1 MSLPNEPKTPEQSA
15 NIGAVTINPAVPTDN
30 FIFEPADDW
39 WIGPDTPE
47 FDPDLDPEYINM
59 LEANAPKINMY
70 SPQPLAN
77 MNTPYPENSTGQYN
91 PRLQQSPID
100 RTTQSGALR
109 YLQNQIQDTTPD
121 LGPEKPFIPDPIYFS
136 RNADKF
142 DRFYEHG
149 EFRNLGF
156 NPYIDNDQ
164 YYNANSTIYDDMGRM
179 LGQLGSLTGSGF
191 TSVYRSIGDIFDSD
205 PYLLEGK
212 DLETA
217 DEFET
222 AMDIGMS
229 SREGFGAFANNALLN
244 SGYTMGI
251 LSSIALEE
259 LALAGLT
266 YVTGGGAAPVAGAR
280 TAFNIARLGKAAKN
294 LGNTMAN
301 SFAIGRLA
309 KATRNMARNLNNVD
323 KARDFYSLSRSGAK
337 GVGKILFPET
347 MAAVSKLKTAKT
359 GAQNLTFMA
368 KYNKTFGGFYRDLRS
383 FNLAVAEGK
392 LEAGFAYKSQIANGI
407 LAEQSKPG
415 SDGTISAEQMASIAE
430 NADKAAYGTMLR
442 NVPLLFLSN
451 QLVLGNAMGGFNKS
465 IGRLMNDKITGVGR
479 RLIQKAKTV
488 TKDGKIVSG
497 TVLQD
502 AGTGITGY
510 LRRLKAAGVKGSAK
524 MAAGASLRYF
534 SANVAEGLQEVAQ
547 EAIAKGTSEYY
558 TALQL
563 DPTIGGS
570 DLHSYSVRS
579 AIGSQFS
586 GQGFETFMSG
596 FVTGGIVQAPQML
609 YFQAVPYMY
618 KNLTD
623 REGAVKAKQARQDYI
638 DKIVKT
644 HQESWDNIAENP
656 LEFFDPTNFNIS
668 VQKQVSNE
676 MKQAAYVGDA
686 MSFYDS
692 KDFGK
697 FHNLHTMFEQG
708 TIDLFR
714 NQYRDFLKLSDEELA
729 TAFNSVDKKDI
740 KSGKFRKGLEDQLV
754 QIDKYED
761 AYNRNK
767 DQNPNPYDERQ
778 FKEGTPEYQ
787 DEALNRLA
795 HDHVRYLQMF
805 TEDSFNRAL
814 ERSDSIYNELAA
826 DPILSKLAAD
836 DITVLLDQ
844 ESIKNEIKLLQQESD
859 VLEQNEPNNEGIKK
873 LRSKRDALA
882 NFLSILQDKA
892 NQNKNGS
899 FNKTKI
905 NKLRSALQKYVDVLA
920 KNNNGFVDKKRID
933 DVLKKIVDYGELRG
947 RAGDYDKAIRI
958 LADPGMIE
966 RIRERQYRYNKEI
979 FINNKETLVK
989 RVKNYLNKKEA
1000 NDLLNKLFAKGI
1012 YPEVQFTEL
1021 FLQTG
1026 DIAFF
1031 EKGIVLGKFL
1041 NEDGAIT
1048 PRSDTDSFNYI
1059 KEVIA
1064 QYKESMEI
1072 TVDETEETEGTATT
1086 DDAKAT
1092 EYTDQES
1099 QEVVEALKDVVEDF
1113 GAPPVDVFGP
1123 NTSIN
1128 PVGRSLVN
1136 QLFRKRKKEAAEGG
1150 PAAPKS
1156 ARSAQFK
1163 KDITPQVEGYKSLKR
1178 IWYYKSDLQKNYKSK
1193 KDLVDAYNNDEGFLE
1208 FLFSKKTDPQVREI
1222 LDLSKLTFDDFYKAA
1237 GIKNPDIQKVKAD
1250 KDVLYV
1256 SPSGN
1261 YITRKL
1267 NIEQDGKSQVFYQ
1280 VRTNLDKQVP
1290 ENILGKYDPINK
1302 GIRPTAEQAK
1312 DLADVLDAE
1321 TKSSDILQWK
1331 INGEDVLEGLDLSY
1345 GVTVADVST
1354 GEEFILTTSPRSLT
1368 KYKNLSV
1375 IPVDKKNLKR
1385 NEGRA
1390 EATKTVKPEDFAQQY
1405 KVVDVINF
1413 EELPSNV
1420 NKLPQQE
1427 AIRAYSHRQNNE
1439 DRMVAQRRV
1448 DLILQELRPE
1458 ERKFLELIVTK
1469 GFEPGKYKGQY
1480 GFDMKNGRPTNPY
1493 IDVVREKY
1501 SIGIRI
1507 NPEATVGNEE
1517 GKEDIKIVDRIKRTL
1532 REKFGV
1538 DYTTESDGVFAYL
1551 PNNNVILKDS
1561 QGKKINPTQ
1570 ITKDVAVNTFMASS
1584 GKLNLNIIRN
1594 NFAAQANLV
1603 DFIDRNIGEDQGQM
1617 IINMPTLQDYGFET
1631 IVPPGFPDYD
1641 TAPKSLRDLDYNTV
1655 DGNTFVFDNRVITRV
1670 DENGKTEIVRAD
1682 VVLTD
1687 IEDSREADERIKQL
1701 EDDLSRQNLLDKA
1714 KGPNAYVAV
1723 VKSPSGYYTLA
1734 DLQASEQTPAALK
1747 EIFEKI
1753 VKRAIETTENNLTDP
1768 KKKTRSDL
1776 KDDSYNLKFNE
1787 EIRNELFIS
1796 TQPGYN
1802 IDLKVDPRGRIEAKI
1817 LDKTKKGKQQV
1828 VYITKP
1834 KGTVT
1839 APNIL
1844 NLDDVASINE
1854 TQDYDRV
1861 LDIFL
1866 GKLNEETKK
1875 REGGLNN
1882 SKEAKEL
1889 GIKINRS
1896 SMREGFPVDVSVSPE
1911 EGKVNIIDK
1920 TTTKLQDV
1928 VRNGVRIHLRN
1939 DSTSYQARKLEE
1951 SPVLKKDSTEQIIEE
1966 AEAANFSVNTD
1977 AIEASGQ
1984 GDDQFVDVDPDSD
1997 PSAVDNQQGGS
2008 SVSVDALTGLIDN
2021 TLEERN
2027 RLENEITKR
2036 ERELYNLNKEGKIK
2050 DYRKALDNDAKLK
2063 KLRDQLG
2070 GLEVNKILLNPELTN
2085 QDITSIEDFTKWSE
2099 NALPSFI
2106 GIEDINV
2113 LGNNLKAGGVRVGA
2127 FVLNLHGIAG
2137 NLDIKGTIYTGA
2149 SNPYKYHEAFHGV
2162 FRMLLTDQ
2170 EISKYLGIARREVRA
2185 KLRAEGKNFREEL
2198 ERFKNSADTYKDM
2211 SEERLLQEYYEEYLA
2226 DEFEKF
2232 KNNPKNTNT
2241 SSEVKS
2247 LFTRILEWIKSV
2259 LGAYSRN
2266 ELTTLFQ
2273 NIDAGKYRTATP
2285 VINRFTSLEEKGISI
2300 EANALV
2306 PYDKIEV
2313 QDKVG
2318 FKYLDVDNAASLVAS
2333 MASVYIDRARKNPY
2347 SKNFKNKEEILQ
2359 SVIKDFQDLYDI
2371 NSESY
2376 KDKSFEQ
2383 IQVLRQYDTALRKFQ
2398 DEVIEGVSTYL
2409 DIADIAIDER
2419 YFIYEEEEDE
2429 KGLRGQD
2436 DWAKENSEVGGWGSL
2451 TQKMK
2456 MYIMTTSYTQED
2468 IFGNSE
2474 LLTGEKLIV
2483 PVDFGKVY
2491 NGFMKA
2497 LKNTTD
2503 DATILK
2509 KMYIFGKTNPQTGAV
2524 VNRMFN
2530 DIGITEENIDND
2542 DLFANV
2548 KDPAFQIEV
2557 IKAFKNFKVGYI
2569 FVHRDKNG
2577 NVESYS
2583 AAKRDDAGAQLDI
2596 WKQKYDYLY
2605 SNFLSIDKSK
2615 AKEAAKAVGKLERLL
2630 KGKAS
2635 KAGYLSNLKLDKEGN
2650 DYFTEIS
2657 NEIDN
2662 SIGIKISPTYIKF
2675 SVIQRLPKVALE
2687 GLPEEKILSDAF
2699 RDLKP
2704 IDGEK
2709 ITYLK
2714 SAVNATKDKTSKYIF
2729 KRDKDAD
2736 RKGELSMTGFLT
2748 ELSAN
2753 NAPFDESVGASVI
2766 TNPNGDKVYT
2776 HQKPTLH
2783 LRELNNLNDS
2793 RRIEELK
2800 QEDYGYLANNLLLN
2814 SPAFNKMSELGQV
2827 GAIRI
2832 SGAKEG
2838 NLEITEDE
2846 IDDSRNEG
2854 KTYGDFTPKEFML
2867 NLLNAYTYNFNSNTS
2882 RIDST
2887 VETADGTEV
2896 ALAPILIRVIE
2907 ASNTGD
2913 LAPLPI
2919 LKAVEFK
2926 KGKIQLT
2933 DELINAFKE
2942 QIKAEFE
2949 RIKRETNE
2957 ETKTKRNVVD
2967 YLDGKKNAYKF
2978 TKTSPLLKPVQRTN
2992 MLQRNLSIR
3001 NSDKTVSRIKD
3012 GNQSIL
3018 VYKKED
3024 VAKYIKFSAKGD
3036 RSSVILDAYGK
3047 KKNTYEGFIES
3058 LGTVKVGAG
3067 NRDEIIGLLGDAIIE
3082 SKATESHPVEF
3093 ELGSKTYAVES
3104 KDMKFWILGRGR
3116 NQERIVYKIITPE
3129 DAAEVIDRTDEQ
3141 IEEDKGTIN
3150 IYYGSPESETNTKIL
3165 SNLAKREFTYQD
3177 RSYGSVEH
3185 AYQSNKSGV
3194 FDQATYD
3201 KYVKVGGFGK
3211 KIRGKAVV
3219 KGFDNLQ
3226 LMKDLVVES
3235 FIQNPNSTAA
3245 TKLFEYSNFTHTTN
3259 TVIDKAFLDG
3269 INAAKA
3275 ALGFKEAQNEIEAER
3290 FGDLRIAN
3298 YEKTILDNI
3307 EIARQSNSIP
3317 ELSFEDA
3324 IGSSMQDFDGFLR
3337 NNLEDLYL
3345 NYYDLL
3351 TSVATKQ
3358 LTGLANFFSYG
3369 IQSKA
3374 GDTNTVAIARANK
3387 LFNLISR
3394 DSESLNLDYNLRQVF
3409 FNSYINSSELNR
3421 ILSGDTAMT
3430 LQGLVNEA
3438 KRAKKRN
3445 AAFIDIKTS
3454 VAAPELGVMHP
3465 TDKINFFGFEEPQ
3478 QNPTY
3483 TMDYEKGEEEENKNK
3498 VDNADAQVYMT
3509 TKAARHVDF
3518 GIGNLSP
3525 ELATLYD
3532 FVEGKPNQRG
3542 GKISISNNRLLSK
3555 DDDSYGKTSQ
3565 MLNSK
3570 KLVYGDRRVFV
3581 KMSAFPLTKEYTS
3594 TRESGYTQ
3602 PKPTKVR
3609 LHNLRLKMEASEL
3622 GNNTIAMAGPV
3633 SALKELKENIQGLD
3647 FLDNTEDVTE
3657 DQAMVLSAENMGLQT
3672 VTPSNKLIIKDSTQ
3686 VKTLVTSEHSDDTIV
3701 MLKGKQEKLG
3711 ELRKAY
3717 NKAIS
3722 DRVTLGYTSRRNS
3735 IFNFDIEYANKLLEK
3750 SKKTGVIDKDLAV
3763 YLKYASDS
3771 LKASNATS
3779 NILELFSTDENG
3791 EQKYNLNSPQTI
3803 KRFEELFLSFF
3814 SKGVLNEKVSGISA
3828 VLASDLGVRVYRRV
3842 FSVDENG
3849 KPDRQ
3854 EVIREDVWERMAP
3867 DARPTIAM
3875 NIDDIGEPGDDNNLN
3890 GLAGLVEESKGEGV
3904 VIIDRLRQDLKVYDE
3919 NGVYQLEKYTE
3930 AIMPAHFESVANL
3943 IKDEDTDI
3951 PDVISK
3957 MFATRIPSQDNHSTV
3972 NIKLVDF
3979 MPTYYGSTVVLA
3991 RELIEISGADFDIDK
4006 LYIQIKDFFVNDNDE
4021 FVEYGKVKNDD
4032 EGYDHY
4038 IRATNQGVKG
4048 KKPGLVEGVLRYK
4061 TSGALTKLTD
4071 GQISVASDAG
4081 MSENAI
4087 KALSA
4092 LGLPVTKKQYK
4103 EYKKEMG
4110 HEPYSEAM
4118 SNDALDYKYTL
4129 MGNTGVTDKL
4139 DGDVPLSY
4147 QPAVTTP
4154 LEKLL
4159 DDLVA
4164 DSPYFR
4170 ELNQERDID
4179 GDSPYGQT
4187 IQFTSNKAGA
4197 KSIGAVVLPNLYL
4210 NLLQEYKVKLGKVE
4224 NLGQL
4229 DSVYLKFNNKVYD
4242 NFGAEKDSDG
4252 KYRNQFIISALITA
4266 MTDNAKLVLSHK
4278 LGLNKDA
4285 LGVVANMTAL
4295 GVPIKT
4301 SILLINHPTIRE
4313 LYFRAINKVDPMD
4326 PGIKKLTEERIGLLE
4341 NAFEELENVTV
4352 TDKYLLDSINDY
4364 NPNNANKTIDDLKKE
4379 DELTFELAS
4388 RELSMLKQFLIGL
4401 EIRDY
4406 TKNMSAV
4413 MNLVN
4418 GLGRNFSQMS
4428 DRAEQMSKLGLF
4440 LTPEQYNEYSDERL
4454 KKKLP
4459 VIDARPLFKNTW
4471 QGTYVDIFEEVY
4483 ERLLPNVLL
4492 SSTPGFMKLWNNVV
4506 NNMSISKEEDVEIV
4520 RTDLVSYL
4528 TIKAYQKKL
4537 LETNSQHAASL
4548 SNELLY
4554 PQLDGEK
4561 ITEVVEKL
4569 RNVDPGNFFL
4579 ENFVILTN
4587 ATSVGN
4593 RQGIYKAE
4601 ANTFR
4606 TLNDKQKV
4614 KLQTSFA
4621 KLYGDFTTR
4630 PDAMKILHYMMIKD
4644 GFKYAYASLGD
4655 AVTPFIYETFLQQ
4668 INNVEKAMYDAPDL
4682 FFVNTFGINYTDL
4695 TDEFIK
4701 NYLVSSRNRRKLK
4714 LVKDIPVIPFVES
4727 SITVDKLKLFNKREV
4742 ASSKKTL
4749 FIFSDNESQ
4758 QGTDA
4763 NRGLREFDNAI
4774 SITYKRNLGTKP
4786 EDYYQDVNEFS
4797 LMFDKQLEAVTNKIN
4812 QGYDKVKLPLFLI
4825 PQYDLKPLKE
4835 NSPDVYEYIK
4845 DKVSEVF
4852 EGYNIETGKK
4862 TVEKVTKTKKGK
4874 KGAKK
4879 YKPSKTT
4886 GAYIEGTIGNKKL
4899 IVNTYPAAS
4908 IKKDDAT
4915 GDKVSFKLRRPLS
4928 KDKKGQAFRE
4938 KNLKSMGFRVNT
4950 ITARGL
4956 SFLEVEL
4963 PKIVKV
4969 SSGTVKKEYSYYVL
4983 TKFQSS
4989 TDNQEGKLLTG
5000 NYAEYVQTEILG
5012 SDAVSPV
5019 AFIGGE
5025 RPATTTVQQFVKNIN
5040 AETVD
5045 DGGGVQEP
5053 DLTDVPFDMSGDPNQ
5068 KAAIAIKEGRG
5079 RANVTDGKLDN
5090 VVPIEGVDINP
5101 SDAISLDVLKNIVPE
5116 EQGDKLGEQL
5126 GLFDDVSTLSEE
5138 LLNFWNENIDNNK
5151 NNLSKLRKQNLQTL
5165 ELYTLAREN
5174 FTGTDE
5180 QFIEEIKC
5188 YL

>member
-1 MSLPNEPKTPEQSA
+1 MSLPNEPKIPEQSES
-15 NIGAVTINPAVPTDN
+15 IGAVTINPAVPTDN

-100 RTTQSGALR
+100 RTTQAGALR

-191 TSVYRSIGDIFDSD
+191 TSIYRSIGDIFDSD

-407 LAEQSKPG
+407 LAEQSKLG
-415 SDGTISAEQMASIAE
+415 SDGTISAEQMARIAE

-479 RLIQKAKTV
+479 RLIQRAKTV

-502 AGTGITGY
+502 AGTGIAGY
-510 LRRLKAAGVKGSAK
+510 LRRLKAAGVRGSAR

-596 FVTGGIVQAPQML
+596 FVTGGIVQVPQML

-623 REGAVKAKQARQDYI
+623 RGAAKKAKQARQDYI

-644 HQESWDNIAENP
+644 HQESWDQVADNP

-947 RAGDYDKAIRI
+947 RAGDYDKAIRV
-958 LADPGMIE
+958 LADPDMIE
-966 RIRERQYRYNKEI
+966 RIRARQYRYNKEI

-1031 EKGIVLGKFL
+1031 EKGIALGKFL

-1048 PRSDTDSFNYI
+1048 PRSDQESFNYI

-1092 EYTDQES
+1092 EYKDQES

-1178 IWYYKSDLQKNYKSK
+1178 VWYYKSDLQKNYKSK
-1193 KDLVDAYNNDEGFLE
+1193 KDLVDAYNNDQGFLE
-1208 FLFSKKTDPQVREI
+1208 FLFAQKTDPQVREI
-1222 LDLSKLTFDDFYKAA
+1222 LDLSNLTFDDFYKAA

-1250 KDVLYV
+1250 KDVLYI

-1261 YITRKL
+1261 YIIRKL

-1290 ENILGKYDPINK
+1290 ENILGKYDPVNK
-1302 GIRPTAEQAK
+1302 GIRPTQGQAE
-1312 DLADVLDAE
+1312 DLAKILDAE
-1321 TKSSDILQWK
+1321 AKSSDILQWK
-1331 INGEDVLEGLDLSY
+1331 PDGENDVLEGLDLSY

-1368 KYKNLSV
+1368 KYKNLSI

-1385 NEGRA
+1385 NEGRK
-1390 EATKTVKPEDFAQQY
+1390 EATKTIKPEDFAQQY

-1427 AIRAYSHRQNNE
+1427 AIRAYPHKQNNE

-1458 ERKFLELIVTK
+1458 ERNFLELIVTK

-1480 GFDMKNGRPTNPY
+1480 GFDMKNGKPTNPY

-1507 NPEATVGNEE
+1507 NPEATFENQE
-1517 GKEDIKIVDRIKRTL
+1517 GKEAKIVDRIKKTL
-1532 REKFGV
+1532 REKFSV

-1561 QGKKINPTQ
+1561 QGKTINPTQ
-1570 ITKDVAVNTFMASS
+1570 ITKDVAVNTFMAPS
-1584 GKLNLNIIRN
+1584 GKLDLNFIRN

-1617 IINMPTLQDYGFET
+1617 IINMATLKDYGFET
-1631 IVPPGFPDYD
+1631 NVPPGFPNYV

-1687 IEDSREADERIKQL
+1687 IEDSREADKRVEQL
-1701 EDDLSRQNLLDKA
+1701 KDDLRGQNLLDKA
-1714 KGPNAYVAV
+1714 QGPNAYVAV

-1734 DLQASEQTPAALK
+1734 DLQPSEQTPAALR

-1768 KKKTRSDL
+1768 KKKTVSKIKDL
-1776 KDDSYNLKFNE
+1776 SYNLKFNE
-1787 EIRNELFIS
+1787 EIRNELYIA

-1828 VYITKP
+1828 VGITRP
-1834 KGTVT
+1834 KGTIT
-1839 APNIL
+1839 TPGIL

-1854 TQDYDRV
+1854 TQDYDKV

-1866 GKLNEETKK
+1866 GKLNEETGK

-1896 SMREGFPVDVSVSPE
+1896 SMREAFPVDVSVSPE

-1928 VRNGVRIHLRN
+1928 VRNGVRIHLSN
-1939 DSTSYQARKLEE
+1939 NSTEYQARKLEE
-1951 SPVLKKDSTEQIIEE
+1951 SPVLEEDSTQKMIDD
-1966 AEAANFSVNTD
+1966 AQAANFSVNTD
-1977 AIEASGQ
+1977 AIQASGQ
-1984 GDDQFVDVDPDSD
+1984 GDDNQFVDSTE
-1997 PSAVDNQQGGS
+1997 QGGTSIS
-2008 SVSVDALTGLIDN
+2008 SDALTGFMNN
-2021 TLEERN
+2021 TLEERT
-2027 RLENEITKR
+2027 RLQNEIV
-2036 ERELYNLNKEGKIK
+2036 EREKELYDLNKEGKIK
-2050 DYRKALDNDAKLK
+2050 DYRKALDNDPKLK
-2063 KLRDQLG
+2063 KLKDDLAN
-2070 GLEVNKILLNPELTN
+2070 LEVNKILLNPELTN

-2106 GIEDINV
+2106 DIEDINV

-2127 FVLNLHGIAG
+2127 FVLDLHGIAG

-2170 EISKYLGIARREVRA
+2170 EITKFLGIARREVRA

-2247 LFTRILEWIKSV
+2247 LFTKILEWIKSV
-2259 LGAYSRN
+2259 LGAYSKN

-2285 VINRFTSLEEKGISI
+2285 VINRFTNLEEKGISI

-2313 QDKVG
+2313 QNKVG

-2383 IQVLRQYDTALRKFQ
+2383 VQVLRQYDTALRKFQ

-2419 YFIYEEEEDE
+2419 YFIYEEEEDQ

-2451 TQKMK
+2451 TQKMR

-2509 KMYIFGKTNPQTGAV
+2509 KMYIFGKSNPQTGAV

-2530 DIGITEENIDND
+2530 DIGITQENIDND
-2542 DLFANV
+2542 DLFSNV
-2548 KDPAFQIEV
+2548 KDPSFQVEV
-2557 IKAFKNFKVGYI
+2557 IKAFKNFKVSYI

-2615 AKEAAKAVGKLERLL
+2615 AKEAAKAVGKLETLL
-2630 KGKAS
+2630 KGKAT
-2635 KAGYLSNLKLDKEGN
+2635 KAGYLSNLKLDEEGN

-2657 NEIDN
+2657 NAIDN
-2662 SIGIKISPTYIKF
+2662 SIGIKISPAYIKF

-2687 GLPEEKILSDAF
+2687 SLPEEKILSDAF

-2793 RRIEELK
+2793 KRIEELK

-2814 SPAFNKMSELGQV
+2814 SPAFNKMSELGQI

-2882 RIDST
+2882 RVDST

-2957 ETKTKRNVVD
+2957 QTKTKRNVVD

-3012 GNQSIL
+3012 GAQSIL

-3047 KKNTYEGFIES
+3047 KKNRYEGFIES

-3082 SKATESHPVEF
+3082 GKATESHPIEF

-3104 KDMKFWILGRGR
+3104 RDMKFWILGKGK

-3129 DAAEVIDRTDEQ
+3129 DAAEVIDRTDVELDRFGRVLV
-3141 IEEDKGTIN
+3141 DKSTLKDGDVVYDKEGTKF
-3150 IYYGSPESETNTKIL
+3150 IYRGLRPKGKTGAGSPRLERTDDSGEIAIPGVNIKLYVQPEL
-3165 SNLAKREFTYQD
+3165 S
-3177 RSYGSVEH
+3177 
-3185 AYQSNKSGV
+3185 
-3194 FDQATYD
+3194 
-3201 KYVKVGGFGK
+3201 
-3211 KIRGKAVV
+3211 
-3219 KGFDNLQ
+3219 
-3226 LMKDLVVES
+3226 
-3235 FIQNPNSTAA
+3235 
-3245 TKLFEYSNFTHTTN
+3245 
-3259 TVIDKAFLDG
+3259 
-3269 INAAKA
+3269 
-3275 ALGFKEAQNEIEAER
+3275 KEAQNEIEAER

-3324 IGSSMQDFDGFLR
+3324 IGSSMKDFDGFLR

-3387 LFNLISR
+3387 LLNLISR

-3454 VAAPELGVMHP
+3454 VAAPELGVMHA

-3483 TMDYEKGEEEENKNK
+3483 TMDYEKERDGEKIKK

-3602 PKPTKVR
+3602 PKSTKVR
-3609 LHNLRLKMEASEL
+3609 LHNLRVKMEASEL

-3633 SALKELKENIQGLD
+3633 SALKELKENIQGLG

-3686 VKTLVTSEHSDDTIV
+3686 VKTIVTSEHSDDTIV
-3701 MLKGKQEKLG
+3701 MLNGKQQKLG

-3735 IFNFDIEYANKLLEK
+3735 IFNFDIEYANKLLQK

-3791 EQKYNLNSPQTI
+3791 EQKYNLNSTQTI

-3875 NIDDIGEPGDDNNLN
+3875 NIDDLGEPGDDNNLN

-3930 AIMPAHFESVANL
+3930 SIMPAHFESVANL
-3943 IKDEDTDI
+3943 IKDEDVDI

-3979 MPTYYGSTVVLA
+3979 MPTYYGSTIVLA

-4038 IRATNQGVKG
+4038 IRATNKGVKE

-4071 GQISVASDAG
+4071 AQISVASDAG

-4103 EYKKEMG
+4103 EYKKEMD

-4118 SNDALDYKYTL
+4118 SNDALDYKFTL

-4154 LEKLL
+4154 LEYLL
-4159 DDLVA
+4159 KELEA

-4210 NLLQEYKVKLGKVE
+4210 NLLQEYKVRLGRVE

-4229 DSVYLKFNNKVYD
+4229 DSVYLEFNDRVYD
-4242 NFGAEKDSDG
+4242 NFGVKKDSDG

-4341 NAFEELENVTV
+4341 NAFEELENLTV
-4352 TDKYLLDSINDY
+4352 TDEYLLNSINDY

-4388 RELSMLKQFLIGL
+4388 KELSMLKEFLIAL

-4406 TKNMSAV
+4406 TKNMSAI

-4418 GLGRNFSQMS
+4418 GLGRDFSEMN
-4428 DRAEQMSKLGLF
+4428 DRGEQISKLGLF

-4454 KKKLP
+4454 KKQLP
-4459 VIDARPLFKNTW
+4459 VIDVRPLFKNTW
-4471 QGTYVDIFEEVY
+4471 QGKYVDIFQEVY
-4483 ERLLPNVLL
+4483 QGLLPNVLL

-4506 NNMSISKEEDVEIV
+4506 NNMSISKEDDVEIV

-4561 ITEVVEKL
+4561 ITDVIEKL

-4630 PDAMKILHYMMIKD
+4630 PDAIKILHYMMIKD

-4655 AVTPFIYETFLQQ
+4655 AITPFIYETYLQQ
-4668 INNVEKAMYDAPDL
+4668 INNVEKAMYDAPDS
-4682 FFVNTFGINYTDL
+4682 FFVNTFGVNYTDL
-4695 TDEFIK
+4695 TDEFIR

-4727 SITVDKLKLFNKREV
+4727 SLTIDKLKLFNKREV

-4774 SITYKRNLGTKP
+4774 SITYKRNLGTRP
-4786 EDYYQDVNEFS
+4786 EDYYQDVGEFS
-4797 LMFDKQLEAVTNKIN
+4797 LMFDKQLEAITNKIN

-4825 PQYDLKPLKE
+4825 PQYDLKPLEE

-4845 DKVSEVF
+4845 NKVSEVF

-4874 KGAKK
+4874 KAKNT
-4879 YKPSKTT
+4879 YKPNKTS
-4886 GAYIEGTIGNKKL
+4886 GAYIQGAIGDKKL
-4899 IVNTYPAAS
+4899 IVNTYPGAT

-4915 GDKVSFKLRRPLS
+4915 DDKVSFKIRRPLS
-4928 KDKKGQAFRE
+4928 KDKKGQGFRE
-4938 KNLKSMGFRVNT
+4938 KNLKSMGFKVNT

-4969 SSGTVKKEYSYYVL
+4969 SSGTLKKEYSYYVL

-4989 TDNQEGKLLTG
+4989 TDNQEGKLPTG
-5000 NYAEYVQTEILG
+5000 NYAEYIQTEILG

-5053 DLTDVPFDMSGDPNQ
+5053 DLTNVPFDMSNDPNQ
-5068 KAAIAIKEGRG
+5068 KEATAIKQGTS
-5079 RANVTDGKLDN
+5079 RADVTDGKLDN
-5090 VVPIEGVDINP
+5090 VVPINGVDIDP
-5101 SDAISLDVLKNIVPE
+5101 SEAVSLDVLKNIVDESP
-5116 EQGDKLGEQL
+5116 GDKISEQL
-5126 GLFDDVSTLSEE
+5126 DTFDNQSTLSEE